1 MYNSTF
7 DGQILGDRKCGR
19 HPTKAAVVDFVQIV
33 QIQQARVIFNL
44 LMDIFTKCF
53 SLCFILTDLPP
64 EDLNFVRKELNVI
77 MEDPQTDVLKIT
89 VSCERRRVDFPGDS
103 SRRSCKFWIFSGIIP
118 NDERCRSLWVS
129 VALPVYRNFATKR
142 TIVFLSGTLFLP
154 KSLLHC
160 RYVRATDF
168 VTKYASM
175 IFICCC
181 VV

>member
-103 SRRSCKFWIFSGIIP
+103 SRRSCKF
-118 NDERCRSLWVS
+118 
-129 VALPVYRNFATKR
+129 
-142 TIVFLSGTLFLP
+142 
-154 KSLLHC
+154 
-160 RYVRATDF
+160 
-168 VTKYASM
+168 
-175 IFICCC
+175 
-181 VV
+181 